1 MCHLWVLQSACI
13 IFIINAKKNH
23 LVSKLLFLFFH
34 LGCFVGGN
42 CALVQTLLLPLGEHS
57 STGCLSANSQL
68 SSGCQLDHTLGVMA
82 GLGVLA
88 GTLTCFRNNQ
98 LSIFS
103 SDPTVIWDARW
114 ICGCDVPSPPFEM
127 SAVGFGSLPLMSQLA
142 AMAHLQVITKPGIR
156 LHKNLHVCNC
166 VSLPQKKP
174 QAETVSTTR
183 TSVTVH
189 WELSVSGRQTT
200 SHTWL
205 YILLCSKKSRVW
217 SIPKKCTPGC
227 GSSAG
232 ALCSKFL
239 VPVFLFSKGVPC
251 WVNKLRG

>member
-1 MCHLWVLQSACI
+1 MLCWRQLCFGANPSSPTWRT
-13 IFIINAKKNH
+13 FFY
-23 LVSKLLFLFFH
+23 SKLLPD
-34 LGCFVGGN
+34 N
-42 CALVQTLLLPLGEHS
+42 R
-57 STGCLSANSQL
+57 GCLSANSQL

-88 GTLTCFRNNQ
+88 GTLACFRSKQ

-127 SAVGFGSLPLMSQLA
+127 SAVSFGSLPLMSQLA

-174 QAETVSTTR
+174 QQKQRWPLEQVWQCTGNSQFQGDRQPHTLGSTFCFVPRRAESEVSPR
-183 TSVTVH
+183 SAHQVWEH
-189 WELSVSGRQTT
+189 WRCPVLQ
-200 SHTWL
+200 
-205 YILLCSKKSRVW
+205 IL
-217 SIPKKCTPGC
+217 
-227 GSSAG
+227 GSCFP
-232 ALCSKFL
+232 L
-239 VPVFLFSKGVPC
+239 
-251 WVNKLRG
+251 

>member
-1 MCHLWVLQSACI
+1 MCFGANPSSPTCKT
-13 IFIINAKKNH
+13 FFY
-23 LVSKLLFLFFH
+23 SKLLPD
-34 LGCFVGGN
+34 N
-42 CALVQTLLLPLGEHS
+42 R
-57 STGCLSANSQL
+57 GCLSANSHL
-68 SSGCQLDHTLGVMA
+68 SSGCQRDHTLSIMA

-88 GTLTCFRNNQ
+88 GTLACFQSKQ

-114 ICGCDVPSPPFEM
+114 TCGCDLPSPPFEI

-174 QAETVSTTR
+174 QAETASTTR
-183 TSVTVH
+183 TSVTVR

-200 SHTWL
+200 PHTWL
-205 YILLCSKKSRVW
+205 YILLCPKKSRV
-217 SIPKKCTPGC
+217 
-227 GSSAG
+227 
-232 ALCSKFL
+232 
-239 VPVFLFSKGVPC
+239 
-251 WVNKLRG
+251 